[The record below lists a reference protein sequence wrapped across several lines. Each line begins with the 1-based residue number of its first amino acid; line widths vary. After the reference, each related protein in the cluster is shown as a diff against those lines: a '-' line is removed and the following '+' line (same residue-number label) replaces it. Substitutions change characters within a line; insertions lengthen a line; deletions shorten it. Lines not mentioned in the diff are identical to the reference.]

1 MVSSVQD
8 GIYALGK
15 AHISQIF
22 PQHSFWNSSNVRLID
37 DDPLSFFHGRSSNAS
52 SFHTS
57 LLQINGVM
65 SLALCLQV
73 VSQAPQ
79 NFRSSEMQV
88 TCEGCFPTSLSAQ
101 SFPFPPA
108 CPGQYAHWSFRRW
121 MATIDTFQFRL
132 SIQLFTFCS
141 KLIESVRIVACVV
154 WLSPLEAIH
163 QRTWV
168 TASISIHI
176 VKLEKYNGHADQCV
190 L

>member
-1 MVSSVQD
+1 MYARENQNISRSEIFAMVSSVQD

-65 SLALCLQV
+65 SLALCLEV

-79 NFRSSEMQV
+79 NFRSSETQA
-88 TCEGCFPTSLSAQ
+88 TCNGCCCCCFLFVCLFVFKPVYFLHHFPSRWHVQGSIPKGG
-101 SFPFPPA
+101 FE
-108 CPGQYAHWSFRRW
+108 CPCRPLTHS
-121 MATIDTFQFRL
+121 
-132 SIQLFTFCS
+132 S
-141 KLIESVRIVACVV
+141 SVVYI
-154 WLSPLEAIH
+154 
-163 QRTWV
+163 
-168 TASISIHI
+168 
-176 VKLEKYNGHADQCV
+176 
-190 L
+190 